1 MILYKINSI
10 HRLQWNK
17 GKILISKRK
26 EGGRWVRYG
35 SSLVEK
41 LWVVI
46 MMKIVS
52 LGELMKNWAP
62 TRLGQI
68 KTLPFPKADHKIFD
82 KIILE
87 EGAC

>member
-1 MILYKINSI
+1 M
-10 HRLQWNK
+10 
-17 GKILISKRK
+17 
-26 EGGRWVRYG
+26 
-35 SSLVEK
+35 EK
-41 LWVVI
+41 LWEVI
-46 MMKIVS
+46 MMKIVL
-52 LGELMKNWAP
+52 LGELMKNWVR